1 MLKYLI
7 LLISFKNI
15 YSTQCSCGLGYRN
28 GAQASDANLCMGPAE
43 SSGRPC
49 YPTPCNADWTACT
62 TQPSTNELWTK
73 DTSHMGKRPDCP
85 KSYTTN
91 QNYKWAK
98 LSKCKEFCINEPTG
112 KCNMV
117 SRYGDTVKSDTENY
131 HCRFYACPNPDNF
144 NWITQDQ
151 WGNYANKANTYIL
164 SVRHYIEDPPCINT
178 INKTRWKNKTRW
190 NNKTRWIDHIINKT
204 NTENTNPF
212 PDSTTDSEKQNKY
225 KEIIQIKCNNTK
237 KTNVKEITSD
247 ILSLRE
253 VCLIILVIIL
263 SGTNCYLIYYIRLN
277 KIVNIIPR
285 NQTTLGIE
293 MTNYTLYGQKHREQ
307 SPRNEVIVTAVPVL
321 PK

>member
-7 LLISFKNI
+7 LLISFKDI

-73 DTSHMGKRPDCP
+73 DSTHTGKRPDCP
-85 KSYTTN
+85 FVKIN
-91 QNYKWAK
+91 NEGLNYIWLK
-98 LSKCKEFCINEPTG
+98 LSKCKD
-112 KCNMV
+112 KCN
-117 SRYGDTVKSDTENY
+117 D
-131 HCRFYACPNPDNF
+131 
-144 NWITQDQ
+144 
-151 WGNYANKANTYIL
+151 
-164 SVRHYIEDPPCINT
+164 
-178 INKTRWKNKTRW
+178 
-190 NNKTRWIDHIINKT
+190 
-204 NTENTNPF
+204 
-212 PDSTTDSEKQNKY
+212 
-225 KEIIQIKCNNTK
+225 TK
-237 KTNVKEITSD
+237 KSNVKEITSD
-247 ILSLRE
+247 ILYLRE